1 MYFACEPWL
10 EHLTEFDLKV
20 LSSILSGCS
29 LLEDTPLLVLQLLFL
44 ALEFRVD
51 TLLILAWYGYLL
63 LGTMAWS
70 IHLLFIFRGGM
81 ALPTCVSLLW
91 MCPSRRFH
99 LLFVIILHE
108 VLRIGSRMQIYF

>member
-10 EHLTEFDLKV
+10 EHFTEFDLKV
-20 LSSILSGCS
+20 WSQTTSSSSILSGGS

-44 ALEFRVD
+44 AVEFQVG

-70 IHLLFIFRGGM
+70 IHLLFIF
-81 ALPTCVSLLW
+81 
-91 MCPSRRFH
+91 
-99 LLFVIILHE
+99 
-108 VLRIGSRMQIYF
+108 